1 MAVISTI
8 LSSSSL
14 IHSSFS
20 VILVLI
26 PSSIFFISVIVHLCL
41 SFSSS
46 RSLLN
51 ISYKFIFDLC
61 LHYFLRSWIII
72 TLNSFLG
79 RFPISTSL
87 SYSRILSCSFFRNM
101 PCAVLFCLTSCG
113 CNFLSSR
120 CSVVVILVSAVCSLV
135 DEAVLGACAGFL
147 VSRTGSCP
155 LVSGAGSYPSGGQG
169 CSQKDFKHS
178 VCW

>member
-14 IHSSFS
+14 IHSSVS
-20 VILVLI
+20 VFLVLI
-26 PSSIFFISVIVHLCL
+26 PSSIFFISVIVLFISVCYLVFQGL
-41 SFSSS
+41 S
-46 RSLLN
+46 LN
-51 ISYKFIFDLC
+51 ISCKFIFDLC
-61 LHYFLRSWIII
+61 LLYFLRSWIII

-87 SYSRILSCSFFRNM
+87 SCSGILSCSFFRNM
-101 PCAVLFCLTSCG
+101 S
-113 CNFLSSR
+113 
-120 CSVVVILVSAVCSLV
+120 SLV
-135 DEAVLGACAGFL
+135 DEAILEACAGFL

-155 LVSGAGSYPSGGQG
+155 LVSGAGSCPSGGQG

-178 VCW
+178 VC